1 MTESKQQARV
11 FIPQHPTT
19 FNRETG
25 ANEKVGDLSPVMAY
39 GHPIF
44 MLPPGRLKA
53 KWLDKHIR
61 ILQRAMFDYAST
73 DYLLMTGDLSV
84 QAAAIIIAARQCGGP
99 INIIRW
105 SRATNEFNVFPLD
118 TGAR

>member
-1 MTESKQQARV
+1 MSEPRV

-19 FNRETG
+19 FDRATG
-25 ANEKVGDLSPVMAY
+25 ENVKVGDLSPVMSF

-61 ILQRAMFDYAST
+61 ILDRAMFDYNSA
-73 DYLLMTGDLSV
+73 DFLLMTGDLSI
-84 QAAAIIIAARQCGGP
+84 QAAAIIIAARRCGGP

-105 SRATNEFNVFPLD
+105 QRQPNEFKVFPLD
-118 TGAR
+118 TGSRS